1 VPDAV
6 GWVEWEG
13 FCDSRGTF
21 SRNLPANGSG
31 LRNKTEVSTDSLSPT
46 SLSHREKV
54 LAHAEQELLSRA
66 SLQPEELLKLYQ
78 KFIKLENHRI
88 RLRHASGGGGREIC
102 TQRATV
108 VDIVLRHLLV
118 AARRLEGGGGEVRL
132 RVALVALGGY
142 GRGELNPFSDI
153 DLMFLHPPNAS
164 AKAEAELAWIV
175 EKVLYTLWDVGF
187 KVGHSVRSIRQAVDQ
202 ANEDMLS
209 KTAMLD
215 ARLVTGDESLFDQ
228 FQRQFLSQCVEKHQ
242 EEYIGQRV
250 KDQAERHSKFG
261 RTVYMQE
268 PNIKNGCGGLRDYQ
282 NLLWISFFK
291 ERIRSTAGMVERK
304 LINESERRQLD
315 RAYDFL
321 LRVRTELHYLNNRAT
336 DVIHMNQQLRLANAL
351 EYTQKSILRRT
362 EAFMRDYYQHARSI
376 YNVTELMCER
386 LSVIEPQASPRSKLL
401 KLLRLSKAPK
411 REHFDGFYSENG
423 RIYADNRVVFNQD
436 PPRLMRVFHYLQKR
450 QQQLSPE
457 LQQLVRR
464 RLHLVD
470 RTFQYLKANREGFL
484 AILSQKGDV
493 GWVLRSMHRVDFL
506 GRYLPEFGELT
517 CLVQHEFFHRY
528 TADEHTL
535 VCIEKLDA
543 LVDTQEPRLQ
553 AYRKLFQRLQHP
565 EVLYLALLLHDTG
578 KAANVRSHADAS
590 AISARKV
597 ALRLQLPP
605 GQRRQLILLVD
616 HHTTLSQTAQHRNLE
631 DPATVQEFAA
641 IVGSQA
647 NLDALMLL
655 TLVDGQ
661 GVGDDERWSDW
672 KESLVWQLYRSTSAF
687 LADDVEFFRKRREE
701 REALREQVSKHLKG
715 SLEEE
720 VQSQFTA
727 MPERYFMAYSPEAIA
742 EHVRLLREFLERR
755 ERDPK
760 LALMP
765 AVRWTP
771 YPSKG
776 YTELWFCGWDRHGL
790 LSKIAGSLS
799 VAGFNILG
807 ADVYTRLDS
816 LVLDVFRICTREFE
830 AVTDIESMS
839 LVEKTLHQSLEA
851 EEYDFAGRLARS
863 IGKKG
868 FQLSESMDFPTRI
881 SIDNASHPDYTLIDV
896 QTPDRLGLLYALLKA
911 IGDEGVE
918 IALSRVSTEKGAAID
933 AFYVTD
939 ELGGK
944 VRDSE
949 RLGQLQRA
957 LQRATEPP
965 RGQG

>member
-1 VPDAV
+1 MPRCHVDVSAA
-6 GWVEWEG
+6 
-13 FCDSRGTF
+13 SF
-21 SRNLPANGSG
+21 SPN
-31 LRNKTEVSTDSLSPT
+31 

-54 LAHAEQELLSRA
+54 LAHAEQDLLSRA

-88 RLRHASGGGGREIC
+88 RLRHSSGGSGREIC
-102 TQRATV
+102 MQRATV

-118 AARRLEGGGGEVRL
+118 SARRLEGGVGEAGVK
-132 RVALVALGGY
+132 VALVALGGY

-153 DLMFLHPPNAS
+153 DLMFLYKGNGA

-187 KVGHSVRSIRQAVDQ
+187 KVGHSVRSIKQALTQ

-215 ARLVTGDESLFDQ
+215 ARLVTGEEELFEQ
-228 FQRQFLSQCVEKHQ
+228 FQRQFLAQCVEKHTD
-242 EEYIGQRV
+242 EYIAQRV
-250 KDQAERHSKFG
+250 KDQADRHAKFG

-291 ERIRSTAGMVERK
+291 ERIRTTAGLVERK
-304 LINESERRQLD
+304 LINETERRQLD

-321 LRVRTELHYLNNRAT
+321 LRVRNELHYLNNRPA
-336 DVIHMNQQLRLANAL
+336 DVIHLNQQLRLANGL
-351 EYTQKSILRRT
+351 EYTQKSVLRRT
-362 EAFMRDYYQHARSI
+362 EAFMRDYYQHARAI
-376 YNVTELMCER
+376 YHVTELLSER
-386 LSVIEPQASPRSKLL
+386 LCVVPPKTSPRA
-401 KLLRLSKAPK
+401 KLLRLLRLSRAPK
-411 REHFDGFYSENG
+411 RENFDGFYAEKG
-423 RIYADNRVVFNQD
+423 RIYTESRVVFNQD
-436 PPRLMRVFHYLQKR
+436 PPRLMRVFHYLQRR
-450 QQQLSPE
+450 QEQLSPE
-457 LQQLVRR
+457 LQQLIRR

-470 RTFQYLKANREGFL
+470 RTFQYLKENRETFL

-493 GWVLRSMHRVDFL
+493 GWVLRAMHQVDFL

-535 VCIEKLDA
+535 VCVEKLDA

-553 AYRKLFQRLQHP
+553 AYRKLFQRLQNS

-578 KAANVRSHADAS
+578 KAANVRSHSDAS
-590 AISARKV
+590 AIAARKV
-597 ALRLQLPP
+597 ALRLQLAPE
-605 GQRRQLILLVD
+605 QRKQLIFLVD

-631 DPATVQEFAA
+631 DPATVKEFAG

-647 NLDALMLL
+647 NLDALMIL

-661 GVGDDERWSDW
+661 AVGDDERWSDW
-672 KESLVWQLYRSTSAF
+672 KESLVWQLYRSTASF
-687 LADDVEFFRKRREE
+687 LADDVEFFRKRRSE
-701 REALREQVSKHLKG
+701 REELLEQVSNLLKG
-715 SLEEE
+715 ELQEELR
-720 VQSQFTA
+720 SQFSS
-727 MPERYFMAYSPEAIA
+727 MPERYFMAYSAEAIA
-742 EHVRLLREFLERR
+742 GHVQLLREFLENR
-755 ERDPK
+755 ERDPG

-765 AVRWTP
+765 AIRWQP
-771 YPSKG
+771 YPAKG
-776 YTELWFCGWDRHGL
+776 HTELWFCGWDRHAL

-816 LVLDVFRICTREFE
+816 LALDVFKVCTREFE
-830 AVTDIESMS
+830 AVMDPEALKAAGKI
-839 LVEKTLHQSLEA
+839 LCQALET
-851 EEYDFAGRLARS
+851 EDFDFAGKLTRS

-881 SIDNASHPDYTLIDV
+881 SIDNGSHPDYTLIDV
-896 QTPDRLGLLYALLKA
+896 QTPDRLGLLYNLLKA

-939 ELGGK
+939 EFGGK
-944 VRDSE
+944 ILDSE
-949 RLGQLQRA
+949 RLGQLQKA
-957 LQRATEPP
+957 LQQATSPTSPP
-965 RGQG
+965 KS